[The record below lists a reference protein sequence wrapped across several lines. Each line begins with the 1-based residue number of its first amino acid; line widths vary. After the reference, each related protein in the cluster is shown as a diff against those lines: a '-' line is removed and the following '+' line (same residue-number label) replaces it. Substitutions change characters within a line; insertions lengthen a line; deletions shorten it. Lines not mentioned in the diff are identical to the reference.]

1 MRRVA
6 VGVAVLFGLAIAP
19 VSPAG
24 AQSAS
29 VALPPG
35 QSAQPAPPAQLPTSV
50 ENVREGLS
58 REQVLR
64 LEAPPVF
71 RVEVTERRPR
81 YWDMQSPF
89 HFTFEPGG
97 GANWHNEFLAMG
109 TPDEARLYSPMYSSA
124 DTAMVAA
131 TSLMFAGAASLVKS
145 AFNGWRE
152 GRREGKARAAREEV
166 DAALAA
172 WEAANRP

>member
-1 MRRVA
+1 MRRAA
-6 VGVAVLFGLAIAP
+6 VGVAVVLGLAVATAR
-19 VSPAG
+19 PAAAQPP
-24 AQSAS
+24 AQSA
-29 VALPPG
+29 PPTT
-35 QSAQPAPPAQLPTSV
+35 SLQLPTSV
-50 ENVREGLS
+50 DNVREGLS

>member
-1 MRRVA
+1 MAVARVT
-6 VGVAVLFGLAIAP
+6 
-19 VSPAG
+19 PAA
-24 AQSAS
+24 AQ
-29 VALPPG
+29 PP
-35 QSAQPAPPAQLPTSV
+35 SQPAPPTPSAAQLPTSV
-50 ENVREGLS
+50 DNVREGLS
-58 REQVLR
+58 REPVLR

-109 TPDEARLYSPMYSSA
+109 TPDEARMYSPMYSSA

-145 AFNGWRE
+145 AFSGWRE
-152 GRREGKARAAREEV
+152 GRREGKARSAREEV

-172 WEAANRP
+172 WEAANPQKP

>member
-1 MRRVA
+1 MRRAA
-6 VGVAVLFGLAIAP
+6 VGVAVLLGLAVATAR
-19 VSPAG
+19 PAAAQPP
-24 AQSAS
+24 AQSA
-29 VALPPG
+29 PPTT
-35 QSAQPAPPAQLPTSV
+35 SLQLPTSV
-50 ENVREGLS
+50 DNVREGLS

>member
-6 VGVAVLFGLAIAP
+6 VGVAVLFGLAVAP
-19 VSPAG
+19 ASPAG
-24 AQSAS
+24 AQPA
-29 VALPPG
+29 G
-35 QSAQPAPPAQLPTSV
+35 QSAQPSPSVQLPTSV

-71 RVEVTERRPR
+71 RIEVTERRPR

-89 HFTFEPGG
+89 HFTFEPQAGG
-97 GANWHNEFLAMG
+97 RWHDEFLSMT
-109 TPDEARLYSPMYSSA
+109 TPREVGMYTPMYSSA

-131 TSLMFAGAASLVKS
+131 TSLAFAGAASLVTA
-145 AFNGWRE
+145 AFREWRE
-152 GRREGKARAAREEV
+152 ARREGNARAAREEV

-172 WEAANRP
+172 WEAANGQPR